1 MGHIL
6 IKSQHYGNTRTMCD
20 DVNDGWLKLLYIYE
34 RRFCF
39 HYVIYVHVLFRFH
52 PFKLPKPSV
61 INSNIIKYNVTKG
74 FSFTFLLN
82 SLTRR
87 V

>member
-39 HYVIYVHVLFRFH
+39 HYVNMYMSY
-52 PFKLPKPSV
+52 SV
-61 INSNIIKYNVTKG
+61 FILS
-74 FSFTFLLN
+74 SCLSPQLLIQI
-82 SLTRR
+82 
-87 V
+87 